1 MKSLKVPK
9 SLFPAQELSS
19 NFYTKLNYRTI
30 VSKKTMSP
38 RNEYPQ
44 TSNED
49 TPLVSSNKDNN
60 TLELDNNDD
69 ISYDGDG
76 NESSYSYCSIDG
88 TDGPYNYQ
96 ENNRSTFLSKVLVLL
111 LGISLITLL
120 SHHIHVSI
128 TDQQQQGGGSGSEND
143 DDGNKNSS
151 YINISS
157 SSKMEQ
163 PIGPYKLIEKQ
174 EGMDFFNHYTF
185 YEGADSLGSAGY
197 NTYISKEEAETL
209 EIVGVVNGTGTRTG
223 TQQEEEF
230 IFMKSSPTIKG
241 PRSSIRLEGKRNF
254 DRGLFILDLRHMPNG
269 PGVWPAF
276 WLTVS
281 FQRKDKY
288 FYYLVDHLIQLSIL
302 VFCGFILG

>member
-1 MKSLKVPK
+1 M
-9 SLFPAQELSS
+9 
-19 NFYTKLNYRTI
+19 T
-30 VSKKTMSP
+30 P

-49 TPLVSSNKDNN
+49 TPLVSSHKDNN
-60 TLELDNNDD
+60 RLELDNNDD
-69 ISYDGDG
+69 ISYEGDG
-76 NESSYSYCSIDG
+76 IESSYSYCSIDG
-88 TDGPYNYQ
+88 TNGPYHYQ
-96 ENNRSTFLSKVLVLL
+96 ENNRTTFLSKVLILL

-128 TDQQQQGGGSGSEND
+128 TEQQQGAGSGSEND

-157 SSKMEQ
+157 SSSKMKQ

-174 EGMDFFNHYTF
+174 EGMDFFDHYTF
-185 YEGADSLGSAGY
+185 YEGSDSLGSAGY
-197 NTYISKEEAETL
+197 NTYVSKEEAETL

-223 TQQEEEF
+223 TQQEEL

-241 PRSSIRLEGKRNF
+241 PRSSIRLEGKRRF

-288 FYYLVDHLIQLSIL
+288 DYYLVHYLIQVSIL
-302 VFCGFILG
+302 VCVALF